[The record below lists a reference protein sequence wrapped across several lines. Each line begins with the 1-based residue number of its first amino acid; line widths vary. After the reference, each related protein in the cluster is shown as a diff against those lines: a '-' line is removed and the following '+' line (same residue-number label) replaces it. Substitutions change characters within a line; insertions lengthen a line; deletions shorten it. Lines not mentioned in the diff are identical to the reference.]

1 MANSAAR
8 TFVEIDT
15 GWDDD
20 VLTLEDGY
28 FDIYTSIGTDTLI
41 VNRLLSEV
49 KLGASVA
56 GFGVTHPGGIAIVS
70 NVEILQLTDITFN
83 VINGKITLPS
93 NLTGTSGNDLMIT
106 RGYVDTATGGDGNDW
121 IVSQSGNDTLR
132 GGNGDDSVWAGR
144 DDDKVWGDAG
154 NDVLRGEQG
163 KDELYGGTGDD
174 DIGGGNHDDRAWG
187 EAGNDTLAGN
197 AGRDY
202 LYGGTGNDLL
212 LGGAGFDFLYG
223 QAGNDR
229 LKGGA
234 GYDNLL
240 GGLGRDVLIG
250 GGGADVLEGQD
261 GRDTL
266 TGGNGADIFRFRKGH
281 GQDVVT
287 DFEVGVDHLQ
297 IIGGPGRIGRLTFEA
312 EGADTRVS
320 FGKVEILVEDVTVAE
335 LRDADNF
342 QFV

>member
-1 MANSAAR
+1 MAMSAAR
-8 TFVEIDT
+8 TWVEINT
-15 GWDDD
+15 GWGDD

-28 FDIYTSIGTDTLI
+28 FDIYTSSGTDTLI
-41 VNRLLSEV
+41 VNHLLADV
-49 KLGASVA
+49 KLGVSVA

-93 NLTGTSGNDLMIT
+93 TLTGTAGHDLMLS
-106 RGYVDTATGGDGNDW
+106 RSYVDVLSGGDGNDW
-121 IVSQSGNDTLR
+121 LVSQWGNDTLR
-132 GGNGDDSVWAGR
+132 GGNGDDTVWAGR
-144 DDDKVWGDAG
+144 DDDRVWGDAG

-163 KDELYGGTGDD
+163 KDELYGGAGDD

-187 EAGNDTLAGN
+187 EAGNDKIAGN

-212 LGGAGFDFLYG
+212 LGGAGFDTLQG

-229 LKGGA
+229 LKGGGGA
-234 GYDNLL
+234 DSLL

-266 TGGNGADIFRFRKGH
+266 TGGVGADIFRFRKGH

-297 IIGGPGRIGRLTFEA
+297 IVGGPGRIGRLTFEA

-320 FGKVEILVEDVTVAE
+320 FGKVEILVENVSLAA
-335 LRDADNF
+335 LQDADNF
-342 QFV
+342 QFL